1 MAKKIYFFIF
11 LSLFL
16 FPFST
21 HAFDLWDSR
30 VITNRFN
37 VVENN
42 IEITTNSV
50 VLLGSQ
56 MSATFTESL
65 AQFEVRCCESPSCTD
80 YGLSFRFNSFSP
92 ELFVYNNPCPY
103 GLQIISNSPDNDFDI
118 NVFYA
123 DMPLTSE
130 LQQYTNEN
138 NGSTFFVDQSISYG
152 QILILIFVILFYAFG
167 VFRFIWNFFNKNS
180 ASKL

>member
-1 MAKKIYFFIF
+1 M
-11 LSLFL
+11 FL

-21 HAFDLWDSR
+21 QAFDLWDSR

-37 VVENN
+37 VVESN
-42 IEITTNSV
+42 IEITTNGV

-56 MSATFTESL
+56 MSATFTENL
-65 AQFEVRCCESPSCTD
+65 PQFEVRCCESSSCTF
-80 YGLSFRFNSFSP
+80 GLSFRFNSFSP

-103 GLQIISNSPDNDFDI
+103 GLQIISNSSDNDFDI

-123 DMPLTSE
+123 DTPLTSE

-138 NGSTFFVDQSISYG
+138 NGSTFLINQSISYG
-152 QILILIFVILFYAFG
+152 DILLLIFVILFFAFG
-167 VFRFIWNFFNKNS
+167 VFRFLWNFFNKNS